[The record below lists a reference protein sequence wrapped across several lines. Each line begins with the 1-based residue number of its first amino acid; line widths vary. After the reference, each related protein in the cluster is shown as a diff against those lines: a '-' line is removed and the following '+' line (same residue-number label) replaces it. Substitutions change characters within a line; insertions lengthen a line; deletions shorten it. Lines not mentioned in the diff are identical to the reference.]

1 MIPTGVMFGP
11 YPGQL
16 VNKSTYINTGF
27 GWAIRDEA
35 KGKVIGIR
43 DPAMKGKP
51 DEDKEWMAYVNSAC
65 FAVQQNVVALQV

>member
-16 VNKSTYINTGF
+16 VNKSKTGF
-27 GWAIRDEA
+27 GWEIRNE
-35 KGKVIGIR
+35 KGKVVGIR
-43 DPAMKGKP
+43 DPATKGKP